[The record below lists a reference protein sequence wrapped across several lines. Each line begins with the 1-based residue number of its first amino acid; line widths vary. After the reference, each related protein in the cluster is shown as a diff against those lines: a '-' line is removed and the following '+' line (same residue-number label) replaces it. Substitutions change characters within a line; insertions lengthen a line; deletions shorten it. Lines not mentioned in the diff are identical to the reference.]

1 MGSSST
7 FSWPYFYQYPPY
19 FTRQPVKE
27 TADRQSSL
35 WGSLILAYCKHH
47 KLYVLSPSEDIPLW
61 VNKDI
66 NRRLA
71 PEAAVSFLDD
81 LVAAGSALWL
91 DGGAKLLNALSLST
105 LCMWESCRAAGS
117 ALWLDGGAKPLKAS
131 SALWLD
137 GGAKARCLVLWRRL
151 PDVAA
156 AIASWAASYGMADSV
171 MLLDELAAGPEVA
184 GTELE
189 GLHREVLLRALQLL
203 EAQGKVK
210 LFKGATPEEEGV
222 KFL

>member
-91 DGGAKLLNALSLST
+91 DGGAK
-105 LCMWESCRAAGS
+105 
-117 ALWLDGGAKPLKAS
+117 
-131 SALWLD
+131 
-137 GGAKARCLVLWRRL
+137 ARCLVLWRRL

>member
-1 MGSSST
+1 MSSSST
-7 FSWPYFYQYPPY
+7 FTWPYFYQYPPY

-61 VNKDI
+61 HNTDVN
-66 NRRLA
+66 RWLSS
-71 PEAAVSFLDD
+71 EAAVAFLDD
-81 LVAAGSALWL
+81 LVAAGSAVWL
-91 DGGAKLLNALSLST
+91 DG
-105 LCMWESCRAAGS
+105 
-117 ALWLDGGAKPLKAS
+117 AS
-131 SALWLD
+131 K
-137 GGAKARCLVLWRRL
+137 GRCLVLWRRL

-156 AIASWAASYGMADSV
+156 SIASWAASYGMSDSV
-171 MLLDELAAGPEVA
+171 LLLDELASGPEVA